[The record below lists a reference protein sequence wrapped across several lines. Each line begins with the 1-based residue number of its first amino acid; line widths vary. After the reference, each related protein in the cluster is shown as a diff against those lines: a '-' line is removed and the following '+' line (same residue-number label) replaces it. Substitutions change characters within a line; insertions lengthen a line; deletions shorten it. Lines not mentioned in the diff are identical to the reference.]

1 MKSLTQFFAY
11 IWGLINAAFSRITAV
26 SAAMATAISAVVA
39 FFQSIVTGIGSI
51 AEAFNGVAQSTA
63 QAMQPFAAGIQGNQ
77 WFMLVSY
84 AGNFDGLFG
93 VIGTIASVIVT
104 IFTVTVSLTV
114 GFLVLY
120 AGFIL
125 LSYILR
131 ILKGC
136 TASFIDF
143 N

>member
-1 MKSLTQFFAY
+1 MKSLSQFFAY
-11 IWGLINAAFSRITAV
+11 IWSLISSAFSRITAV
-26 SAAMATAISAVVA
+26 SAALATAVSAVVA
-39 FFQSIVTGIGSI
+39 FFQSIVSGIGSI
-51 AEAFNGVAQSTA
+51 AETFNGIAQSTA
-63 QAMQPFAAGIQGNQ
+63 QAIQPFSSGVVGNQ
-77 WFMLVSY
+77 WFMIISY
-84 AGNFDGLFG
+84 TGNLDGLFG
-93 VIGTIASVIVT
+93 VIGTISTAIVT
-104 IFTVTVSLTV
+104 IFSVLVSLTA

-131 ILKGC
+131 ILKGA